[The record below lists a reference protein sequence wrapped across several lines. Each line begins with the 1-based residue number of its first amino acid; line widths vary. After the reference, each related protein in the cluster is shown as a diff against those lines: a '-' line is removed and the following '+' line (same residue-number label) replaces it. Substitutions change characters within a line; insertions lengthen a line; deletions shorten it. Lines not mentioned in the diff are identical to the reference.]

1 MLPAVVDSTETE
13 TNLYCS
19 HIHKQ
24 NSDSTDAQTL
34 AGDDD
39 HTIFPYNVSV

>member
-19 HIHKQ
+19 NMYKQ
-24 NSDSTDAQTL
+24 NSDSIDAQTL
-34 AGDDD
+34 AGDED
-39 HTIFPYNVSV
+39 HMIFPYNFSV